1 MGTGGCF
8 AYLPQVGHLVLAMTY
23 HDELTSIIERRPRSI
38 IYHQLYFNPEKDQ
51 TALVLLHAFPLDSRM
66 WEPQIEKL
74 VDENI
79 PFLAM
84 DYPGFGRSSL
94 LTKEPSMD
102 DFADEVY
109 QVIKRLNLQK
119 VVVLGLSMGGYVALS
134 LYRNHPDIFSGLI
147 LADTR
152 ATADS
157 EEGRQRRFKL
167 IEEIRN
173 DPSMKRL
180 IQMHLEK
187 FYTPETR
194 VSRPELPTLA
204 ESLMKGAKPQGVI
217 HALQA
222 MASRQDSTNLLGHMS
237 FPVLVIAGE
246 KDSLTSV
253 EDAQAMKDL
262 LQQGRL
268 EIILNAAHLTNVE
281 KPQEFNKIL
290 LRYLSDFGLGR

>member
-1 MGTGGCF
+1 M
-8 AYLPQVGHLVLAMTY
+8 L
-23 HDELTSIIERRPRSI
+23 
-38 IYHQLYFNPEKDQ
+38 YHQIFFNPEEDQ
-51 TALVLLHAFPLDSRM
+51 AALVLLHAFPLDSRM

-79 PFLAM
+79 PFLTI

-134 LYRNHPDIFSGLI
+134 LYRNHPDIFSGMI

-157 EEGRQRRFKL
+157 EEGRQRRSKL

-173 DPSMKRL
+173 DPSMKGL

-187 FYTPETR
+187 FYTAETR
-194 VSRPELPTLA
+194 VSRPELLTLA
-204 ESLMKGAKPQGVI
+204 ESLMKEAAPRGVI

-222 MASRQDSTNLLGHMS
+222 MANRQDSTDLLGQIP
-237 FPVLVIAGE
+237 FPVFVIAGE

-253 EDAQAMKDL
+253 EDAQAMKDQ
-262 LQQGRL
+262 LQRGRL
-268 EIILNAAHLTNVE
+268 EIILNAAHLTNLE
-281 KPQEFNKIL
+281 KPDEFNKSL
-290 LRYLSDFGLGR
+290 VQYLSDLGY